1 MEKMKPLS
9 YRKKPEFRVVSD
21 NEVTFILEGLERGFG
36 KTLGVALR
44 RMILSSMPTL
54 APFSV
59 RIEGAEFHYKA
70 LKDVT
75 EDVLSLIMNLR
86 EVNFTYSPSYVADD
100 EIVKVKLKSNEIGQ
114 ITAKSMEVSNPSVQI
129 INPNQ
134 YIATV
139 NSPDALNL
147 ELFLRVGRGFMSEEE
162 NKNYINDKDLKS
174 KLETDIKRA
183 EFLAVDSNFAPIKTV
198 TWDVKELNS
207 DSTKI
212 EEALEFKVVTNGSI
226 TAKEAVK
233 YASEML
239 IGLFRVIGG
248 VENMEDVQIFE
259 EPKIEE
265 PQQIEDDLDI
275 TQLGLSVRS
284 LNALKKSGKK
294 KLSQVAEMRF
304 EELEGIKNL
313 GKKSVQEIIEKLEE
327 HGLQLKEGEE

>member
-36 KTLGVALR
+36 RTLGVALR

-59 RIEGAEFHYKA
+59 RIEGVEFHYKP

-86 EVNFTYSPSYVADD
+86 EVRFTYSPSVVADD
-100 EIVKVKLKSNEIGQ
+100 EIVRVTLKSNEIGQ
-114 ITAKSMEVSNPSVQI
+114 VTAKSMEVSNPGVKI

-139 NSPDALNL
+139 NSADALNV
-147 ELFLRVGRGFMSEEE
+147 ELFLRVGRGYMTEEE
-162 NKNYINDKDLKS
+162 NKAYINDKDLKS

-198 TWDVKELNS
+198 SYEVRELNS
-207 DSTKI
+207 ASTKI

-239 IGLFRVIGG
+239 IGLFAVIGD
-248 VENMEDVQIFE
+248 VENMEDIQIFE
-259 EPKIEE
+259 EPKVEE

-294 KLSQVAEMRF
+294 KLSQVAEMRY